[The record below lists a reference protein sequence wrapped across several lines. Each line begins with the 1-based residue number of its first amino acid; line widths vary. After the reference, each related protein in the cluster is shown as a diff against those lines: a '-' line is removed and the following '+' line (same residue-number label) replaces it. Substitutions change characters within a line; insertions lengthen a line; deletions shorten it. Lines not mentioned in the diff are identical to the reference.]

1 MRPLTL
7 LVRAV
12 LLLLLIG
19 SCAAQ
24 PAPSSPDAAAPLSL
38 EAYQRQLQDWSQ
50 QLSSLEQHPEQAL
63 QLRTAFP
70 AKSVISEAGRSMEV
84 SHSWLNT
91 ALGEFIAAKPER
103 KPKLLRQMQ
112 AGLAAQG
119 QEAALFSQPPAYPTS
134 SRQKL
139 SEILARR
146 EFRAVRGPTLWDQLI
161 QRIQRWIIHWLD
173 RIFRRVS
180 YVPHGGQIVVWAVI
194 GLAVILVVIW
204 LRRAVQR
211 QIIDW
216 PREPI
221 PFAPSQKH
229 WRRWLAEAREAAQQ
243 GRWRDAIHLAYWAA
257 ISQLEQGGAW
267 APDRARTPREYLRLL
282 PGSSEKRPILDALT
296 RQFEIIWYGQHDAG
310 ADDFADTLVQL
321 ERLGCR

>member
-7 LVRAV
+7 LTRAV

-19 SCAAQ
+19 SCGAES
-24 PAPSSPDAAAPLSL
+24 APPSPDTAAPLAL

-50 QLSSLEQHPEQAL
+50 RLGSLEQHPEQAL
-63 QLRTAFP
+63 QLRTALP
-70 AKSVISEAGRSMEV
+70 AKSVVSEAGRSMEV
-84 SHSWLNT
+84 SHSWLST
-91 ALGEFIAAKPER
+91 ALAEFIAAKPQR
-103 KPKLLRQMQ
+103 KPELLRQMQ
-112 AGLAAQG
+112 AHLAAQG
-119 QEAALFSQPPAYPTS
+119 QEAALFSQPAAYPAS
-134 SRQKL
+134 SPQKL
-139 SEILARR
+139 AEILARR

-161 QRIQRWIIHWLD
+161 QRIERWMIHWLD
-173 RIFRRVS
+173 RIFQRVS

-204 LRRAVQR
+204 LRRTVQR
-211 QIIDW
+211 EIIDW

-221 PFAPSQKH
+221 PFAPSKKH

-282 PGSSEKRPILDALT
+282 PGSSDKRPVLDALT
-296 RQFEIIWYGQHDAG
+296 RRFEIIWYGQHDAG
-310 ADDFADTLVQL
+310 ADDFSDTLVQL

>member
-1 MRPLTL
+1 MKSLTL
-7 LVRAV
+7 LTRAV

-19 SCAAQ
+19 SCRAES
-24 PAPSSPDAAAPLSL
+24 APSSPDTTAPMTL

-50 QLSSLEQHPEQAL
+50 QLGSLAQHPEQAPQFRAAL
-63 QLRTAFP
+63 PQE
-70 AKSVISEAGRSMEV
+70 SVVSEGGRSMEV

-91 ALGEFIAAKPER
+91 ALAEFIAAKPER
-103 KPKLLRQMQ
+103 KPELLRQMQ
-112 AGLAAQG
+112 AHLAAQG
-119 QEAALFSQPPAYPTS
+119 QEAALFSQPAAYRAS

-146 EFRAVRGPTLWDQLI
+146 EFRSVHGPTLWDQLI
-161 QRIQRWIIHWLD
+161 QRVQRWIIHWLD

-180 YVPHGGQIVVWAVI
+180 YVPHGGEIVVWGVI
-194 GLAVILVVIW
+194 GLAVILIVIW
-204 LRRAVQR
+204 LRRTVQR

-282 PGSSEKRPILDALT
+282 PGSSDKRPVLDTLT
-296 RQFEIIWYGQHDAG
+296 RRFEIIWYGQHDAG
-310 ADDFADTLVQL
+310 ADDFAETLVQL